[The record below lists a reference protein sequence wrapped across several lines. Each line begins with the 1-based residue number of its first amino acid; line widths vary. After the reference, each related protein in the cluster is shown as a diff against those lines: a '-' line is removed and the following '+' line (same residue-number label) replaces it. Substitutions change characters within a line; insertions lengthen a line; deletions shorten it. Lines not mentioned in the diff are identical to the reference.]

1 MGKFG
6 KKNEVSLNPL
16 DFNIALLGESKIGK
30 TTTAMQ
36 VCEMLAGENGY
47 IHFDIGREEGRL
59 AIQGIVSEPIEDFAK
74 LTEVIE
80 DITENKFQ
88 DYPDLK
94 VVIWDTLDELL
105 VLAEAE
111 SVRLYNRKNPDKKV
125 STVNEAW
132 GGFGR
137 GQDKA
142 IELILEKIDQLKKVG
157 VSSMVISHLRRV
169 DITDPFTQETFSKL
183 TADTTQKYF
192 NSIKNKMHFVGVAY
206 VDRDI
211 VKERTG
217 KKVNGHDVTK
227 GKIVSE
233 SRVLSWRD
241 DTYSVDSGSRF
252 ADIVDRI
259 PFTAEDIVKSMKDA
273 IEAEVSKS
281 GKSIK
286 IIEREQKATAKAAT
300 KAAEQASKE
309 LRENKID
316 TDRNAEIIEK
326 IKAATAD
333 QKKALKTKM
342 NDLGIASLKGA
353 EDSIPTAKMEKLY
366 EVLVDSAPFEE

>member
-6 KKNEVSLNPL
+6 KRNEVSLNPL
-16 DFNIALLGESKIGK
+16 DFNIAILGEAKIGK

-36 VCEMLAGENGY
+36 VCEILAGEDGY

-74 LTEVIE
+74 LTEVID
-80 DITENKFQ
+80 DITENKSE

-94 VVIWDTLDELL
+94 VVIWDTLDELIL
-105 VLAEAE
+105 LAEAE
-111 SVRLYNRKNPDKKV
+111 SIRLYNRKYPDKKV
-125 STVNEAW
+125 STINEAW

-142 IELILEKIDQLKKVG
+142 IELILEKMDKLKKVG
-157 VSSMVISHLRRV
+157 VSSMIISHLRRV

-192 NSIKNKMHFVGVAY
+192 NAIKNKMHFVGIAY
-206 VDRDI
+206 IDRDI

-259 PFTAEDIVKSMKDA
+259 PFTAEDIVRSMRDA
-273 IEAEVSKS
+273 INAEAQKS
-281 GKSIK
+281 GKSLK
-286 IIEREQKATAKAAT
+286 TLEKQQKATEKEKARRALEAEEEI
-300 KAAEQASKE
+300 KEQAANEVNIFRNNEIITKIKGALDDADKRAAVKALMKE
-309 LRENKID
+309 YNITSFK
-316 TDRNAEIIEK
+316 NAE
-326 IKAATAD
+326 A
-333 QKKALKTKM
+333 
-342 NDLGIASLKGA
+342 
-353 EDSIPTAKMEKLY
+353 IPTWQME
-366 EVLVDSAPFEE
+366 EIEAVITDG

>member
-6 KKNEVSLNPL
+6 KRNEVSLNPL
-16 DFNIALLGESKIGK
+16 DFNIAILGEAKIGK

-36 VCEMLAGENGY
+36 VCEILAGEDGY

-74 LTEVIE
+74 LTEVID
-80 DITENKFQ
+80 DITENKSE

-94 VVIWDTLDELL
+94 VVIWDTLDELIL
-105 VLAEAE
+105 LAESE
-111 SVRLYNRKNPDKKV
+111 SVRLYNRKYPDKKV
-125 STVNEAW
+125 STINEAW

-142 IELILEKIDQLKKVG
+142 IELILTEMDKLKKVG
-157 VSSMVISHLRRV
+157 VSSMIISHLRRV

-192 NSIKNKMHFVGVAY
+192 NAIKNKMHFVGIAY
-206 VDRDI
+206 IDRDI

-259 PFTAEDIVKSMKDA
+259 PFTAEDIVRSMRDA
-273 IEAEVSKS
+273 INAEAQKS
-281 GKSIK
+281 GKSLK
-286 IIEREQKATAKAAT
+286 TLEKQQKATEKEKARKALEAEEEIREQAANEVDIFRNNEIITKIKGAMDDADKKAAV
-300 KAAEQASKE
+300 
-309 LRENKID
+309 
-316 TDRNAEIIEK
+316 
-326 IKAATAD
+326 
-333 QKKALKTKM
+333 KALMKEYNITSFK
-342 NDLGIASLKGA
+342 NPEA
-353 EDSIPTAKMEKLY
+353 IPTWQME
-366 EVLVDSAPFEE
+366 EIEAVITDG